1 VAHIGR
7 RIARNCQIL
16 AIAVLALAT
25 LFTSGCDECDQG
37 QWACRDGATFQ
48 CVDDGDGPFNG
59 WHWVP
64 QAGCTVACHE
74 AGGQTR
80 CVDSREPVPECT
92 SDADAVLCFEGVP
105 SGCWD
110 GYPVKGRS
118 CETGLACEVM
128 GGEALCQ

>member
-1 VAHIGR
+1 MFVRPEPNDSGCGVRPPAGTGLAVRTGMAHIGG

-80 CVDSREPVPECT
+80 CVDSREPVPE
-92 SDADAVLCFEGVP
+92 
-105 SGCWD
+105 
-110 GYPVKGRS
+110 
-118 CETGLACEVM
+118 
-128 GGEALCQ
+128 